1 MQKQEFI
8 QVSDTMPDL
17 TEACKDINMTLFC
30 QINFSV
36 FFSSQK
42 YLLMICNGFIDCFFL
57 LRQSQYID
65 QAVLKLAILLT
76 QLLKCWDK
84 HVSLHSTLT
93 VTSE

>member
-1 MQKQEFI
+1 M
-8 QVSDTMPDL
+8 SDIMPDL
-17 TEACKDINMTLFC
+17 TEACKDINMTLLCLIF
-30 QINFSV
+30 QY

-57 LRQSQYID
+57 LRQSQYIG

-84 HVSLHSTLT
+84 HVSLHSTVT
-93 VTSE
+93 VTFE